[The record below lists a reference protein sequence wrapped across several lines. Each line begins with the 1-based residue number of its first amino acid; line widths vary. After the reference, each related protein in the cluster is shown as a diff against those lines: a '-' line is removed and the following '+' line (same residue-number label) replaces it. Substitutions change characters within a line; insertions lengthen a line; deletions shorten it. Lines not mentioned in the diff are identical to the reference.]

1 MNAVQKMQGE
11 VKEQISAIDRK
22 IKDLRAER
30 EKLNQQRLIISNHR
44 YEKEREWGEKI
55 RKFMNDN
62 FQRTRELEDISE
74 WAIVKELR
82 KRGYK
87 GTLENPDKGATPRPS
102 EGRGAEGGVGSAS
115 ETDAKGAPQA
125 TIDRLLAMREP
136 VKLMP
141 VLPQLSKNQ
150 RDSLRERSKKLYRRA
165 MFHEQNGCCS
175 LCHKPMAIDK
185 SQMHHVMPL
194 ERFPELGVVRGNLM
208 LICADCH
215 FDIHHNPFLD
225 SRLMIERATALG
237 IDLSKRYKLPE

>member
-1 MNAVQKMQGE
+1 MILPSIDDILTIAATVAVGALWVALGLVGCGMIVAFVCFAG
-11 VKEQISAIDRK
+11 
-22 IKDLRAER
+22 
-30 EKLNQQRLIISNHR
+30 RLA
-44 YEKEREWGEKI
+44 
-55 RKFMNDN
+55 
-62 FQRTRELEDISE
+62 
-74 WAIVKELR
+74 WAIVFDAL
-82 KRGYK
+82 GG
-87 GTLENPDKGATPRPS
+87 GTIVSVRPS
-102 EGRGAEGGVGSAS
+102 TLPPPPPPKGDKDSRNH
-115 ETDAKGAPQA
+115 ETTGDADTKDAPQA

-225 SRLMIERATALG
+225 SRLMIERATVLG

>member
-1 MNAVQKMQGE
+1 MILPSFDDILTIAATVAVGALWVALGLVGCGMIVAFVCFAG
-11 VKEQISAIDRK
+11 
-22 IKDLRAER
+22 
-30 EKLNQQRLIISNHR
+30 RLA
-44 YEKEREWGEKI
+44 
-55 RKFMNDN
+55 
-62 FQRTRELEDISE
+62 
-74 WAIVKELR
+74 WAMVFEALGGGTIVSV
-82 KRGYK
+82 
-87 GTLENPDKGATPRPS
+87 RPS
-102 EGRGAEGGVGSAS
+102 TLPPPPPPKGDKDSRNHETTE
-115 ETDAKGAPQA
+115 ETDTKDAPQA

>member
-1 MNAVQKMQGE
+1 MILPSFDDILTIAATVAVDALWVALGLVGCGMIVAFVCFAG
-11 VKEQISAIDRK
+11 
-22 IKDLRAER
+22 
-30 EKLNQQRLIISNHR
+30 RLA
-44 YEKEREWGEKI
+44 
-55 RKFMNDN
+55 
-62 FQRTRELEDISE
+62 
-74 WAIVKELR
+74 WAMVFEALGGGTIVSV
-82 KRGYK
+82 
-87 GTLENPDKGATPRPS
+87 RPS
-102 EGRGAEGGVGSAS
+102 TLPPPPPPKEDKDSRNH
-115 ETDAKGAPQA
+115 ETTGDADTKDAPQA

>member
-1 MNAVQKMQGE
+1 MILPSFDDILTIAATVAVGALW
-11 VKEQISAIDRK
+11 VALGLVGCGTIVAFVCF
-22 IKDLRAER
+22 AG
-30 EKLNQQRLIISNHR
+30 RLA
-44 YEKEREWGEKI
+44 
-55 RKFMNDN
+55 
-62 FQRTRELEDISE
+62 
-74 WAIVKELR
+74 WAIVFDAL
-82 KRGYK
+82 GG
-87 GTLENPDKGATPRPS
+87 GTIVSVRPS
-102 EGRGAEGGVGSAS
+102 TLPPPPPPKEDKDSRNHETTE
-115 ETDAKGAPQA
+115 ETDTKDAPQA

-141 VLPQLSKNQ
+141 VQPQLSKNQ

>member
-1 MNAVQKMQGE
+1 MILPSFDDILTIAATVAVGALWVALGLVGCGMIAAFVCFAARLAWAMVSEALVDGTIVSVRSSTLPPPPPPKG
-11 VKEQISAIDRK
+11 D
-22 IKDLRAER
+22 KDSR
-30 EKLNQQRLIISNHR
+30 NH
-44 YEKEREWGEKI
+44 ETTEET
-55 RKFMNDN
+55 DAAD
-62 FQRTRELEDISE
+62 T
-74 WAIVKELR
+74 
-82 KRGYK
+82 
-87 GTLENPDKGATPRPS
+87 PDKGATPRPS

-208 LICADCH
+208 LLCADCH

>member
-1 MNAVQKMQGE
+1 MILPSFDDILTIAATVAVGALWVALGLVGCGMIAAFVCFAGRLAWAMVFE
-11 VKEQISAIDRK
+11 ALGGGTIVSVKPSTLPPPPPPKGD
-22 IKDLRAER
+22 KDSR
-30 EKLNQQRLIISNHR
+30 NH
-44 YEKEREWGEKI
+44 ETTE
-55 RKFMNDN
+55 
-62 FQRTRELEDISE
+62 
-74 WAIVKELR
+74 
-82 KRGYK
+82 
-87 GTLENPDKGATPRPS
+87 
-102 EGRGAEGGVGSAS
+102 
-115 ETDAKGAPQA
+115 ETDAADTPPLTPPLTGAGNKEGGAPQA